1 MYFLT
6 INAGTIG
13 VSAVLVLIVGLVIAK
28 MIKDKKSGKGS
39 CSCGGSCSGCGM
51 AGSCHNAASG
61 SDKTGTVPVEDREV
75 VKHITL
81 KIDGM
86 MCGMCE
92 AHICDTIRKAF
103 PDAKKVKAS
112 GAKGEAIFLTGGPVD
127 REKLE
132 KAITETGYVF
142 ISVTSERYRKN
153 RLFG

>member
-6 INAGTIG
+6 LNAGTIG

-61 SDKTGTVPVEDREV
+61 SDRSGTVPVEDREV

-81 KIDGM
+81 RIDGM

-92 AHICDTIRKAF
+92 SHVNDAIRSALNV
-103 PDAKKVKAS
+103 KKLKTSHVTGIS
-112 GAKGEAIFLTGGPVD
+112 EFYTDDVVSDERLRAII
-127 REKLE
+127 EK
-132 KAITETGYVF
+132 TGYRLLNV
-142 ISVTSERYRKN
+142 EREYI
-153 RLFG
+153 G